1 MLTDN
6 SIIASVLLLNCFLD
20 DMRKGRE
27 DKLNRL
33 IQRSH
38 VDQATSVDNLHS
50 SVESLSS
57 RSMIDV
63 VVQIAGDQI
72 FTDVKVY
79 SFTLILSVDYLLK
92 IADFLK
98 IEENGTETVK
108 VSVSQSKTTAIA
120 AAKVQAAAVQET
132 QSTQQITLN
141 LKIEK
146 PDIILVEHMDNI
158 DTKALILNVNN

>member
-1 MLTDN
+1 
-6 SIIASVLLLNCFLD
+6 
-20 DMRKGRE
+20 MRKGRE

-33 IQRSH
+33 IQRSQ
-38 VDQATSVDNLHS
+38 VDQTSVDNLHS
-50 SVESLSS
+50 SAESLSS

-63 VVQIAGDQI
+63 VVQIAGNQI

-98 IEENGTETVK
+98 IDEEGSEVTK
-108 VSVSQSKTTAIA
+108 VSVPQSKTINAT
-120 AAKVQAAAVQET
+120 AAKVQAVAAQE
-132 QSTQQITLN
+132 TQQITLN

-158 DTKALILNVNN
+158 DTKALILNVSIYN

>member
-1 MLTDN
+1 
-6 SIIASVLLLNCFLD
+6 
-20 DMRKGRE
+20 MRKGRE

-38 VDQATSVDNLHS
+38 VDQSTSLDNLHS
-50 SVESLSS
+50 SAESLSS

-63 VVQIAGDQI
+63 VVQIAGNQI

-98 IEENGTETVK
+98 IDEEGSEATK
-108 VSVSQSKTTAIA
+108 VSVPQTKSINAT
-120 AAKVQAAAVQET
+120 AAKVQAVAAQEVQ
-132 QSTQQITLN
+132 SNQQITLN

-158 DTKALILNVNN
+158 DTKALILNVSGFFFCFF